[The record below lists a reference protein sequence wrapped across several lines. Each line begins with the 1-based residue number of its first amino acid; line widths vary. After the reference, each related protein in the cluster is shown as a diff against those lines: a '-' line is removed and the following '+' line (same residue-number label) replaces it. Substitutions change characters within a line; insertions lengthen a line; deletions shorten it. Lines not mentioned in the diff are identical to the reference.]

1 MNPTYGF
8 KDCFI
13 DDHKEI
19 PCNFRINNSHHV
31 TLESTVDDHK
41 DQKKNGHICC
51 QRAAK
56 NPLVNVYIAM
66 VNNHGFMGK
75 LT

>member
-1 MNPTYGF
+1 MDPTYGF

-41 DQKKNGHICC
+41 DQKRMAHMLPKS
-51 QRAAK
+51 
-56 NPLVNVYIAM
+56 
-66 VNNHGFMGK
+66 GK
-75 LT
+75 KPSGKRLHSYGK

>member
-1 MNPTYGF
+1 MDPTYGF

-19 PCNFRINNSHHV
+19 PCNFRINDSHHV

-41 DQKKNGHICC
+41 DQKKNGTYV
-51 QRAAK
+51 AK
-56 NPLVNVYIAM
+56 ERQKTLW
-66 VNNHGFMGK
+66 
-75 LT
+75 